1 MRHENRH
8 DRSSLSSALM
18 TVKEHHIERAEL
30 VCYDRGQSSRT
41 DGSSSSPPSSDGRL
55 HEDGRFKS
63 RAGCRGRRGEEEG
76 KRAKEKEE
84 ERRKQQQISVL
95 ALLLAAIRRSMA
107 SSCRM
112 ERDADG
118 EVIPALQHMEI
129 GWPTDVRHV
138 AHVTF
143 DRFNGFLGLP
153 VEFELE
159 VPGRVPSARSTFFPL
174 SLSLSLS
181 PSVSSLSS
189 RKRMQELFFFTG
201 SVGPW
206 LVRRVNYFR
215 SPLLRWEGSF
225 NPKNMCF

>member
-1 MRHENRH
+1 MTGVV
-8 DRSSLSSALM
+8 LVSSA
-18 TVKEHHIERAEL
+18 
-30 VCYDRGQSSRT
+30 S
-41 DGSSSSPPSSDGRL
+41 
-55 HEDGRFKS
+55 
-63 RAGCRGRRGEEEG
+63 GCRGRRGEEEG

-159 VPGRVPSARSTFFPL
+159 VPGRVPT
-174 SLSLSLS
+174 
-181 PSVSSLSS
+181 

-215 SPLLRWEGSF
+215 SPLLRWQGSF

>member
-1 MRHENRH
+1 MTGVV
-8 DRSSLSSALM
+8 LVSSA
-18 TVKEHHIERAEL
+18 
-30 VCYDRGQSSRT
+30 G
-41 DGSSSSPPSSDGRL
+41 
-55 HEDGRFKS
+55 
-63 RAGCRGRRGEEEG
+63 GCRGRRGEEEEG

-95 ALLLAAIRRSMA
+95 ALLLAAIRRSMV

-112 ERDADG
+112 ERDADD

-159 VPGRVPSARSTFFPL
+159 VPGRVPSARSTFFLL
-174 SLSLSLS
+174 SLP
-181 PSVSSLSS
+181 PSVSSLMLSWEIN
-189 RKRMQELFFFTG
+189 RFDFA
-201 SVGPW
+201 
-206 LVRRVNYFR
+206 LVLASICQKQV
-215 SPLLRWEGSF
+215 
-225 NPKNMCF
+225 KN